1 MSNEYLGKDIKIE
14 DGDIVFA
21 NQQDFAVSSFENNLF
36 QAIHNRLSTNKP
48 EYSNIEYGSE
58 LYKTFG
64 QAQDDLTLNRI
75 RGIVFETLMQEPRIL
90 SVDDI
95 NVRYDVETLNKVL
108 VDLTITP
115 INSKVPLNLI
125 FPFFTE

>member
-1 MSNEYLGKDIKIE
+1 MSNEYLGKDIRME
-14 DGDIVFA
+14 DGDITFA
-21 NQQDFAVSSFENNLF
+21 NTQDFAISSFENNLF
-36 QAIHNRLSTNKP
+36 QAIYNRLSTNKP

-58 LYKTFG
+58 LYNTFG